1 MRFSVCIPVFN
12 MARTLAA
19 TLQSALAQ
27 THADYEVLLVD
38 NGSTDGTWEM
48 ANAVEH
54 PRLRVVQNERN
65 LGAYGNHNRCLELAH
80 GEWVK
85 FLHGD
90 DELLPDCLS
99 QLDRALENVTPE
111 LGLVACG
118 AICLGQDDQETG
130 RTQIPPVPFIT
141 RNAPVLEFA
150 QLGNIV
156 GTPSMTLIHRKKL
169 LAVGGFDLAIEP
181 AADNDCWI
189 TMRRSYWT
197 LFVPLHL
204 VKIRDDPAPGI
215 VKRDGA
221 LARECSRIVREIRK
235 WWQVDERWARRPLEQ
250 TPYGHWMFVEL
261 LRFWA
266 PGFKY
271 LSRGHGRLLT
281 TLLGEIRSNR
291 LWVEFWGSV
300 LKRPAHF
307 VFPALAKPI
316 AWMTA
321 LRPLAAEIPPDSA
334 GANSGSVRASA
345 SG

>member
-19 TLQSALAQ
+19 TLKSALAQ
-27 THADYEVLLVD
+27 THADYEILLVD
-38 NGSTDGTWEM
+38 NGSTDGTWEI
-48 ANAVEH
+48 ANAVKH

-65 LGAYGNHNRCLELAH
+65 LGAYGNHNRCLELAQ
-80 GEWVK
+80 GEWLK

-90 DELLPDCLS
+90 DELLPDCLL
-99 QLDRALENVTPE
+99 QLDRALHNAPSE

-118 AICLGQDDQETG
+118 AICLGQNNQETG

-141 RNAPVLEFA
+141 RNAAVLEFA

-169 LAVGGFDLAIEP
+169 QALGGFDLAIEP

-215 VKRDGA
+215 AKRDRV

-235 WWQVDERWARRPLEQ
+235 WWRLDDRWVRRPLAK
-250 TPYGHWMFVEL
+250 TPYGDWMFVEL

-266 PGFKY
+266 PGLKY
-271 LSRGHGRLLT
+271 LSRGHGRLLMA
-281 TLLGEIRSNR
+281 LLGEIRSNH
-291 LWVEFWGSV
+291 LWSEFWSS
-300 LKRPAHF
+300 LLNRPAHF
-307 VFPALAKPI
+307 VFPARAKPI
-316 AWMTA
+316 AWTTA
-321 LRPLAAEIPPDSA
+321 LKPLAVEMLPDSS
-334 GANSGSVRASA
+334 GANRGSARVDC
-345 SG
+345 